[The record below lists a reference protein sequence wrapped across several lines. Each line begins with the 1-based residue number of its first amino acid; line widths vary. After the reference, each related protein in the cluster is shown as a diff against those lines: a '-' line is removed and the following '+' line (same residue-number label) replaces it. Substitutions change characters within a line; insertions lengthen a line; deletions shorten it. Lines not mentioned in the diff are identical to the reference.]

1 MAEQAPK
8 TRYSDNE
15 LKEFEDL
22 IDEKLEHA
30 KEQLEVYLQQLKEFA
45 ENPDSRI
52 KGLDDG
58 VSTVEAERLNT
69 MASRTRKYLEHL
81 DQAKIRI
88 HNKVYGICRITGKLI
103 SSERLNAVPHATLSI
118 EAKQKQ

>member
-8 TRYSDNE
+8 TRYSDSE
-15 LKEFEDL
+15 LKEFEVL
-22 IDEKLEHA
+22 IDQKLAHA
-30 KEQLEVYLQQLKEFA
+30 KEQLEVYLQQLEEFA

-69 MASRTRKYLEHL
+69 MASRTKKYIEHL

-88 HNKVYGICRITGKLI
+88 HNKVYGICRITGKRI
-103 SSERLNAVPHATLSI
+103 SSERLHAVPHATLSI
-118 EAKQKQ
+118 EAKHKQ